1 MPARPSIGMLSD
13 PIRNPGKLK
22 IGPMTCSQGPSLLD
36 QKGEQKGKK
45 SQNLSPS
52 GAEQMVQI
60 T

>member
-1 MPARPSIGMLSD
+1 MLSD